1 MIFSRLIRRILNPI
15 LIADIQSAIGW
26 NKFDEEKELRRIS
39 AVERF
44 TVGNTKLIKADFQFI
59 DSASFIYQYLEIF
72 KKEIFF
78 FQTNSHKPRIIDCG
92 ANVGVSVCFF
102 KKIYP
107 NSRISAFEPDP
118 KIFKLLEKNTKTIAN
133 EGLKL
138 HNSAVWDKKGSISFK
153 QNDSDGGKI
162 CQSGNTLVKTVR
174 LSDFLNE
181 KVDLLKI
188 DIEGAEKVV
197 LPSIEDQLSNVDKLF
212 LELHVSPDDLQ
223 LLEDACSILRR
234 NNFRYKIET
243 VGNVSFRSFEEADT
257 FEMQLNIYAE
267 KKNS

>member
-1 MIFSRLIRRILNPI
+1 MLRRIFNPI

-26 NKFDEEKELRRIS
+26 NKLNEEKELRRIS

-44 TVGNTKLIKADFQFI
+44 TVGYTKLIDSDFQFI
-59 DSASFIYQYLEIF
+59 DSESFVYQYLEIF
-72 KKEIFF
+72 QKEILFF
-78 FQTNSHKPRIIDCG
+78 KTNSQQPKIIDCG

-107 NSRISAFEPDP
+107 NSLISAFEPDP
-118 KIFKLLEKNTKTIAN
+118 KIFKTLERNTKEFAN

-138 HNSAVWDKKGSISFK
+138 HNSAAWNKNGSTNFK

-162 CQSGNTLVKTVR
+162 CRDGMTVVNTVR

-212 LELHVSPDDLQ
+212 LELHVSQDDLKF
-223 LLEDACSILRR
+223 LEDACSILRR

-243 VGNVSFRSFEEADT
+243 VGDVSFRSFEETGT
-257 FEMQLNIYAE
+257 FEIQLNVYAE